1 MDAFAQ
7 WQKVLIQAGEKKAYF
22 PELKD
27 VATFIKEDVE
37 RGPEEEAITQ
47 LQETFLKN

>member
-1 MDAFAQ
+1 
-7 WQKVLIQAGEKKAYF
+7 VLTEAGEKKAYF

-27 VATFIKEDVE
+27 VATYIQDDVE